1 VWFVLDRVDLDYVKT
16 APHHVCREIGLDV
29 SPARAFEALTDHR
42 WLEWFPDLREI
53 TWNPPRGVGGTRYV
67 RLGHAEAHETFLAWE
82 PARRLTFSVDRSTV
96 PVIRA
101 LLVDFQ
107 LAPILDGSRT
117 RIEVC
122 WHYTVRTWW
131 RPLHGLMQRHV
142 QKTLS
147 AALAGLKNFAEK

>member
-67 RLGHAEAHETFLAWE
+67 RLGHVEAHETFLAWE
-82 PARRLTFSVDRSTV
+82 PAKRLAFSVDRSTL
-96 PVIRA
+96 PVLTA
-101 LLVDFQ
+101 MLVDFQ
-107 LAPILDGSRT
+107 LTSLLDGRRT
-117 RIEVC
+117 RIEYC
-122 WHYTVRTWW
+122 WHYKLRVWL
-131 RPLHGLMQRHV
+131 RPLNSPVHRAF
-142 QKTLS
+142 QKILFG
-147 AALAGLKNFAEK
+147 ALAGLKKVVEK